1 MSDKRKSVA
10 ERLKDSVLG
19 VTKDWAKQRKAEE
32 RHASALAN
40 RRARLFRRSDYHNF
54 RSASFEVMERAYMA
68 ASAGGTLPA
77 SARQVMYQARPLVQ
91 DLMGGRLLDDQ
102 YFCQQLLPAY
112 MEIYRVDWDVT
123 YDDRGHFIEPHT
135 GRSIGLGT
143 LAVRRYLNELIEPE
157 LSDPGFVASRVET
170 HGPEGAFAAVLFI
183 EKEGFLPL
191 FEAVHLAERYDI
203 AIMSTKGMSNTSA
216 RRLIDEMCGG
226 GRAISIFVLHDFDK
240 SGLSILA
247 TLRDDTRRYT
257 FLNKVKVI
265 DLGLRLEDVR
275 TLGLQAERAF
285 DRGTES
291 SRRWNL
297 RRNGATAEETEF
309 LLTQRVELNAMTSDQ
324 LVAFIEQKLAQHGV
338 SKVVPSDEL
347 LAETYHL
354 AVRSREAQEVITREL
369 KKLNG
374 MHAPPPSDLAT
385 RVRQYLETN
394 PAARWDE
401 AVKEI
406 VAAEGRRSEAN
417 T

>member
-1 MSDKRKSVA
+1 MSDKSKSMA

-54 RSASFEVMERAYMA
+54 RSASFEVMEQAYMA

-91 DLMGGRLLDDQ
+91 DLMGGRQLDDQ
-102 YFCQQLLPAY
+102 YFCQHLLPAY
-112 MEIYRVDWDVT
+112 IEEYGVDDWDIT
-123 YDDRGHFIEPHT
+123 YDDRGHFVEPHT
-135 GRSIGLGT
+135 GRSVGLGT
-143 LAVRRYLNELIEPE
+143 LAVRKYLNKLTEPE
-157 LSDPGFVASRVET
+157 LSDPGFVPSSVET
-170 HGPEGAFAAVLFI
+170 CGPDGAFAAVLFI

-203 AIMSTKGMSNTSA
+203 AIMSTKGMSNTAA
-216 RRLIDEMCGG
+216 RQLIDKMCGG

-247 TLRDDTRRYT
+247 TLRNDTRRYT
-257 FLNKVKVI
+257 FLNKVMVI
-265 DLGLRLEDVR
+265 DLGLRLEDIR

-291 SRRWNL
+291 SRRRNL
-297 RRNGATAEETEF
+297 LRNGATAEEIEF

-324 LVAFIEQKLAQHGV
+324 LVAFIEQKLTQHGV
-338 SKVVPSDEL
+338 SKVVPSDKL

-354 AVRSREAQEVITREL
+354 AVRSCEAQEVITCEL

-374 MHAPPPSDLAT
+374 TREPAPSDLAT

-401 AVKEI
+401 AVREI
-406 VAAEGRRSEAN
+406 VAAER
-417 T
+417 